1 MLLSLYLQKRQFP
14 LYPVKSPLP
23 PNLKLQSKS
32 GQIRPLTLPQDL
44 YDPLID
50 YKSNIDSHTLP
61 LKCSKPAAYVT
72 THSLYLSCNPNPL
85 TPPPMAPIDPHSFT
99 DSSHPL
105 ATHISL
111 SLYFDFSSSTI
122 LASALL
128 SLSSP
133 HSGPISLDAR
143 SLSISAVLNPQTLSP
158 LPFSLSSTT
167 DPVKGQSLT
176 VSLSNLSQFLIVF
189 STSPSSSALQWLS
202 PPQTFGKTFPFVYTQ
217 CQAIH
222 ARSIFPCQDTPA
234 ARIRYSARLN
244 VPRQLAAVMA
254 ARHVD
259 RRPPASGEAV
269 MACDDAIW
277 CGEGRVV
284 EEFVME
290 QSIPPY
296 LFAFAVGEIGS
307 REVGPRTRVY
317 AEAAGEVLD
326 AASREFAGTDEMIRV
341 GERLFGAYEWERFD
355 LLVLPPSFPYGG
367 MENPRMVFLTPTVI
381 KGDASGGQVV
391 AHELAHSWTGNLI
404 TNKTNDHFWLNE
416 GFTTYAE
423 RRIVEAVQGEDIAA
437 LNIGIGWRGLVEEME
452 RFKDNMEFT
461 KLKTNQEGVDP
472 DDVYSQ
478 VPYEKGFQFLW
489 RIERQIGRPAFDEFL
504 KKYIATFKFQS
515 IDTDMFLNFLK
526 ANVPGIENEIDL
538 ELWTEGTGIPSD
550 AMEPVSNIY
559 AKIVSLANEFKLGR
573 MPREDEVADW
583 RGQEWELYLENLPKS
598 VEASQLS
605 ALDACYR
612 LAESKDYEV
621 KVAFLQLAISSGCRD
636 HHSEVERTLKEVGR
650 MKYLRPLYTA
660 LVQGSG
666 KEEEK
671 IFAKRIFLEARDCY
685 HPIAQGVVESILSK
699 HL

>member
-1 MLLSLYLQKRQFP
+1 
-14 LYPVKSPLP
+14 
-23 PNLKLQSKS
+23 
-32 GQIRPLTLPQDL
+32 
-44 YDPLID
+44 
-50 YKSNIDSHTLP
+50 
-61 LKCSKPAAYVT
+61 
-72 THSLYLSCNPNPL
+72 
-85 TPPPMAPIDPHSFT
+85 MALIDPHSFT

-105 ATHISL
+105 TTHISL
-111 SLYFDFSSSTI
+111 SLYLDFSSSTI
-122 LASALL
+122 HASALL
-128 SLSSP
+128 SLPPTPPPP
-133 HSGPISLDAR
+133 HSPAVISLDTR
-143 SLSISAVLNPQTLSP
+143 SLSISSVTDPLTNSP
-158 LPFSLSSTT
+158 LPFSLSSPS
-167 DPVKGQSLT
+167 DSIKGQSLT
-176 VSLSNLSQFLIVF
+176 VSLSNNTSNKILIAF
-189 STSPSSSALQWLS
+189 TTSPSSSALQWLS
-202 PPQTFGKTFPFVYTQ
+202 PPQTLSKSLPFVYTQ
-217 CQAIH
+217 CQSIH

-234 ARIRYSARLN
+234 ARVCYSARLN
-244 VPRQLAAVMA
+244 VPRQLSAVMA

-259 RRPPASGEAV
+259 RRPPTAGEAAA
-269 MACDDAIW
+269 ACDDALW
-277 CGEGRVV
+277 CAEGRVV

-290 QSIPPY
+290 QPVPPY
-296 LFAFAVGEIGS
+296 LFAFAVGEIGW

-317 AEAAGEVLD
+317 AEAVPAVLD
-326 AASREFAGTDEMIRV
+326 AAAREFAGTEDMIGV
-341 GERLFGAYEWERFD
+341 GESLFGGYEWERFD

-381 KGDASGGQVV
+381 KGDASGAQVV

-437 LNIGIGWRGLVEEME
+437 LNIGIGWRGLVEEMD
-452 RFKDNMEFT
+452 RFKDKMEFT

-489 RIERQIGRPAFDEFL
+489 RIERQIGRSAFDEFL

-538 ELWTEGTGIPSD
+538 QLWTEGTGIPSD

-559 AKIVSLANEFKLGR
+559 SKIVSLSNEFKLGR

-583 RGQEWELYLENLPKS
+583 QGQEWELYLESLPKS

-605 ALDACYR
+605 ALDAHYR

-621 KVAFLQLAISSGCRD
+621 KVAFLQLAITARCRD
-636 HHSEVERTLKEVGR
+636 YHSEVEKTLKEVGR

-660 LVQGSG
+660 LVQGIG
-666 KEEEK
+666 KVEEK
-671 IFAKRIFLEARDCY
+671 IFAKRVFSEARDSY

>member
-1 MLLSLYLQKRQFP
+1 
-14 LYPVKSPLP
+14 
-23 PNLKLQSKS
+23 
-32 GQIRPLTLPQDL
+32 
-44 YDPLID
+44 
-50 YKSNIDSHTLP
+50 
-61 LKCSKPAAYVT
+61 
-72 THSLYLSCNPNPL
+72 
-85 TPPPMAPIDPHSFT
+85 MAPIDPHSFT

-111 SLYFDFSSSTI
+111 SLFFDFSSSTI
-122 LASALL
+122 HSSALL
-128 SLSSP
+128 SLP
-133 HSGPISLDAR
+133 TRHSGPISLDTR
-143 SLSISAVLNPQTLSP
+143 SLSITSVFDPLTKTP
-158 LPFSLSSTT
+158 LPFSLSSPS
-167 DPVKGQSLT
+167 DPIKGQSLT
-176 VSLSNLSQFLIVF
+176 ISLSNHSKF
-189 STSPSSSALQWLS
+189 SIIFTTSPSSSALQWLS
-202 PPQTFGKTFPFVYTQ
+202 PPQTFNKSLPFVYTQ
-217 CQAIH
+217 CQSIH
-222 ARSIFPCQDTPA
+222 ARSVFPCQDTPA
-234 ARIRYSARLN
+234 ARICYSARLN
-244 VPRQLAAVMA
+244 LPRQLFSVMS
-254 ARHVD
+254 ARHVE
-259 RRPPASGEAV
+259 RRAPGAGEAA
-269 MACDDAIW
+269 MACDDSMW
-277 CGEGRVV
+277 CAEGRMV

-290 QSIPPY
+290 QPIPPY
-296 LFAFAVGEIGS
+296 LFAFAVGEIGF

-317 AEAAGEVLD
+317 AEAVPAVLD
-326 AASREFAGTDEMIRV
+326 AAAREFAGTEDMIRV
-341 GERLFGAYEWERFD
+341 GEGLFGPYEWERFD

-381 KGDASGGQVV
+381 KGDASGAQVV

-423 RRIVEAVQGEDIAA
+423 RRIVEAVQGEDRAA

-489 RIERQIGRPAFDEFL
+489 RIERQIGRPAFDDFL

-538 ELWTEGTGIPSD
+538 KLWTEGTGIPPD

-559 AKIVSLANEFKLGR
+559 TKIVSLANEFKQGR

-583 RGQEWELYLENLPKS
+583 HGQEWELYLENLPKS

-605 ALDACYR
+605 ALDAHYR

-621 KVAFLQLAISSGCRD
+621 KVGFLQLAISSKCRD
-636 HHSEVERTLKEVGR
+636 YYSEVERTLKEVGR
-650 MKYLRPLYTA
+650 MKYLRPLYSA
-660 LVQGSG
+660 LVQGVG

-671 IFAKRIFLEARDCY
+671 VFAKRVFSEARDCY
-685 HPIAQGVVESILSK
+685 HPIAQGVVESIFSK

>member
-1 MLLSLYLQKRQFP
+1 
-14 LYPVKSPLP
+14 
-23 PNLKLQSKS
+23 
-32 GQIRPLTLPQDL
+32 
-44 YDPLID
+44 
-50 YKSNIDSHTLP
+50 
-61 LKCSKPAAYVT
+61 
-72 THSLYLSCNPNPL
+72 
-85 TPPPMAPIDPHSFT
+85 MAPMDPHSFT
-99 DSSHPL
+99 DSTHPL
-105 ATHISL
+105 AIHISL
-111 SLYFDFSSSTI
+111 SLYFDFSASTI
-122 LASALL
+122 HASALL
-128 SLSSP
+128 SLPNP
-133 HSGPISLDAR
+133 HLGSLSLDTR
-143 SLSISAVLNPQTLSP
+143 SLSITSVIDPNTNTP
-158 LPFSLSSTT
+158 LPFSLSTT
-167 DPVKGQSLT
+167 VDPVKGQSLT
-176 VSLSNLSQFLIVF
+176 VSLSNHSKFLVIF

-202 PPQTFGKTFPFVYTQ
+202 PPQTFNKSFSFVYTQ
-217 CQAIH
+217 CQSIH
-222 ARSIFPCQDTPA
+222 ARSVFPCQDTPA
-234 ARIRYSARLN
+234 ARICYSARLN
-244 VPRQLAAVMA
+244 VPWQLSAVMS
-254 ARHVD
+254 ARHVE
-259 RRPPASGEAV
+259 RRPPVAGEAAMV
-269 MACDDAIW
+269 CDDSLW
-277 CGEGRVV
+277 CAEGRVV

-290 QSIPPY
+290 QPVPSY
-296 LFAFAVGEIGS
+296 LFAFAVGEIGY

-317 AEAAGEVLD
+317 AESVPAVLD
-326 AASREFAGTDEMIRV
+326 AAAREFAGTEDMIRV
-341 GERLFGAYEWERFD
+341 GERLFGPYDWERFD

-381 KGDASGGQVV
+381 KGDASGAQVV

-423 RRIVEAVQGEDIAA
+423 RRIVEAVQGEDRAA

-515 IDTDMFLNFLK
+515 IDTDMFLDFLK
-526 ANVPGIENEIDL
+526 VNVPGIENQIDL
-538 ELWTEGTGIPSD
+538 NLWTEGTGIPPD

-559 AKIVSLANEFKLGR
+559 SKIVSLANEFKLGR

-583 RGQEWELYLENLPKS
+583 QGQEWELYLENLPKS
-598 VEASQLS
+598 VEASQVS
-605 ALDACYR
+605 ALDARYR

-621 KVAFLQLAISSGCRD
+621 KVAFLELAISSRCRD
-636 HHSEVERTLKEVGR
+636 YYGEVEKTLKEVGR

-660 LVQGSG
+660 LVQGTG

-671 IFAKRIFLEARDCY
+671 IFAKRVFSEARDCY